1 MPGFHS
7 SGATSS
13 SWSSVRLSGGSAA
26 SMAVQM
32 SVGLWKPRYLGRNRA
47 AAGGLSGGL
56 VAAAG
61 GDALSRGE
69 VGVSAARHSGVA
81 VPLAA
86 PASGAAVPVRPG
98 ALAVLISP
106 VAGGGVVTG
115 RLRRLG
121 LAGGPEPL
129 LSNRRR
135 RVVPG
140 PVWRRGGAGRHLV
153 RVGIRRSAVR
163 VGVWTAPAGPSARR
177 GLVRG
182 GEAASSVGRVRLPA
196 LGAAVSRLAGAWA
209 ARLGRALSG
218 DGDPAGLRGRLVPV
232 AAPPLSA
239 ASGRGREVALPPWA
253 VVRLVGG
260 RCGIRGLLV

>member
-1 MPGFHS
+1 M
-7 SGATSS
+7 
-13 SWSSVRLSGGSAA
+13 RLSGGSAA

-32 SVGLWKPRYLGRNRA
+32 SVGLWKPRYRGRNRV
-47 AAGGLSGGL
+47 AAGELPGGL

-98 ALAVLISP
+98 ALAALISP

-129 LSNRRR
+129 LSIRRR

-140 PVWRRGGAGRHLV
+140 PAWRRGGAGRPLV

-163 VGVWTAPAGPSARR
+163 VGVWSAPAGPSARR

-182 GEAASSVGRVRLPA
+182 GGVVSSGGRALMAGRMRLPA

-218 DGDPAGLRGRLVPV
+218 GEDPAGLRGRLVPV
-232 AAPPLSA
+232 AGSPLPVAP
-239 ASGRGREVALPPWA
+239 GRGREVALLPRA
-253 VVRLVGG
+253 VVWLVGG
-260 RCGIRGLLV
+260 R